1 MRRLEHFICGSW
13 TPAPGAGSPL
23 HDAMTGEAVFETGA
37 TPPTAAILDHAR
49 TVGGPALRAMTP
61 HARALMLKAVGGLL
75 MEKKEELYAL
85 SAHTGATRSD
95 SWVDIDG
102 GIGTFLTYAS
112 RARRELPNRNVMR
125 DGGPEVL
132 AKDGSF
138 VGQHVFVPREGAAV
152 MINAFNFPVW
162 GMLEK
167 LAPAWIAGM
176 PAIVKPARQTA
187 YVAEHCVRLMID
199 TGLVPEGAIQL
210 ICGDAGDLLDH
221 LTAEDMLSFTGSASV
236 AQKLRTHPR
245 IVAHSVPFNAEADS
259 LNAAILGPDV
269 APEDPEFT
277 QFVDEVVREMTVKAG
292 QKCTAIRRVIVPRTT
307 IDAVQ
312 AAIVGKLNT
321 IKPEDMGRLVS
332 EAQCQDVRA
341 AVDQLATEA
350 KIVTGGASR
359 GTWHAPTLLRCD
371 NPLTARAPHEI
382 EAFGPVATL
391 MPYADTGDAVQIA
404 NLGGGSL
411 VASVFTNDAG
421 VARTIGLGIARLNGR
436 VMFGNR
442 LSAKSSTGHGSPL
455 PVLIHGGPGRAGGG
469 EELGGIRAV
478 YHHMHRVALQ
488 GTPDQIA
495 AVTGVWVPGAA
506 TRDDRH
512 PFLKPLSELEI
523 GDTIRTAS
531 RTVTLDDIEHFAQF
545 TGDTFYAHMDED
557 AARRNP
563 FFPGRVAHGYL
574 IVSFAAG
581 LFVEPSEGPVLAN
594 YGLDNLRFM
603 APVSPGDALSVI
615 LTAKEITPREGEPH
629 GEVRWDCTVLRDGQA
644 VVAQYD
650 VLTLVAKEP
659 RRLA

>member
-1 MRRLEHFICGSW
+1 MRRLEHYITGAW
-13 TPAPGAGSPL
+13 TPAAGTGAVL
-23 HDAMTGEAVFETGA
+23 ADAVTGEAIFETGA
-37 TPPTAAILDHAR
+37 APDMGPVLDHAR
-49 TVGGPALRAMTP
+49 KVGGPALRAMTP
-61 HARALMLKAVGGLL
+61 HQRALMLKALGQKL
-75 MEKKEELYAL
+75 MERKEELYAL

-95 SWVDIDG
+95 SWIDIDG
-102 GIGTFLTYAS
+102 GIGTLLTYAS
-112 RARRELPNRNVMR
+112 RARRELPNQNTMR
-125 DGGPEVL
+125 DGGAEVL

-138 VGQHVFVPREGAAV
+138 VGQHVRVPRQGAAV
-152 MINAFNFPVW
+152 MINAYNFPVW

-187 YVAEHCVRLMID
+187 YVTELAVRMMID

-210 ICGDAGDLLDH
+210 ICGDAGDLIDQLGP
-221 LTAEDMLSFTGSASV
+221 EDMLSFTGSAAV
-236 AQKLRTHPR
+236 AQKLRAHPA
-245 IVAHSVPFNAEADS
+245 VLAGPVPFNAEADS

-269 APEDPEFT
+269 TPEAPEFDLFIT
-277 QFVDEVVREMTVKAG
+277 EVFREMTVKAG
-292 QKCTAIRRVIVPRTT
+292 QKCTAIRRVIVPTAL

-312 AAIVGKLNT
+312 SALADRIAATG
-321 IKPEDMGRLVS
+321 PGDMGRLVS
-332 EAQCQDVRA
+332 QGQADDVRA
-341 AVDQLATEA
+341 AIAALTEEATLVA
-350 KIVTGGASR
+350 GGAYA

-371 NPLTARAPHEI
+371 EAMTARAPHEV

-391 MPYADTGDAVQIA
+391 MPYDGIDQAIAIA

-411 VASVFTNDAG
+411 VSSVFTNDDH
-421 VARTIGLGIARLNGR
+421 VARDFALGIARLNGR

-442 LSAKSSTGHGSPL
+442 GSAKTSTGHGSPL
-455 PVLIHGGPGRAGGG
+455 PMLIHGGPGRAGGG

-478 YHHMHRVALQ
+478 FHHMHRVALQ

-506 TRDDRH
+506 QREDRH
-512 PFLKPLSELEI
+512 PFLKPLSDLEI

-531 RTVTLDDIEHFAQF
+531 RTVTLDDIEHFANF

-563 FFPGRVAHGYL
+563 FVPGRVAHGYL

-594 YGLDNLRFM
+594 YGVDNLRFM

-615 LTAKEITPREGEPH
+615 LTAKEITPREGEGH
-629 GEVRWDCTVLRDGQA
+629 GEVRWDCTVLRDGDA

-659 RRLA
+659 RTL

>member
-1 MRRLEHFICGSW
+1 MRRLEHFISGAW
-13 TPAPGAGSPL
+13 TPANGAGSAL
-23 HDAMTGEAVFETGA
+23 HDAFTGEAVFETGT
-37 TPPTAAILDHAR
+37 TPPMAPALDHAR
-49 TVGGPALRAMTP
+49 GVGGPALRAMTP
-61 HARALMLKAVGGLL
+61 HARALMLKALGQKL
-75 MEKKEELYAL
+75 MERKEELYTV

-95 SWVDIDG
+95 SWIDIDG
-102 GIGTFLTYAS
+102 GIGTLLTYAS
-112 RARRELPNRNVMR
+112 RARRELPNSNVMR
-125 DGGPEVL
+125 DGGPEIL
-132 AKDGSF
+132 SKDGTF
-138 VGQHVFVPREGAAV
+138 VGQHIRVPREGALV
-152 MINAFNFPVW
+152 MINAYNFPVW

-176 PAIVKPARQTA
+176 PVIVKPARQTT
-187 YVAEHCVRLMID
+187 YVTEHCVRIMLE
-199 TGLVPEGAIQL
+199 TGLIPDGAIQL
-210 ICGDAGDLLDH
+210 ICGDASDLIDH
-221 LTAEDMLSFTGSASV
+221 LGPEDMLSFTGSAAV
-236 AQKLRTHPR
+236 AQKLRAHPAV
-245 IVAHSVPFNAEADS
+245 IANSVPFNAEADS

-269 APEDPEFT
+269 TPGAAEFDL
-277 QFVDEVVREMTVKAG
+277 FVAEVYREMTVKAG
-292 QKCTAIRRVIVPRTT
+292 QKCTAIRRVIVPEAQ

-312 AAIVGKLNT
+312 KALVDRINAT
-321 IKPEDMGRLVS
+321 KPDDMGRLVS
-332 EAQCQDVRA
+332 DAQAQDVKA
-341 AVDQLATEA
+341 AVDALEPEA
-350 KIVTGGASR
+350 RIVAGGAAR
-359 GTWHAPTLLRCD
+359 KTWHPPTLLRCD
-371 NPLTARAPHEI
+371 TPLTAKAPHQI

-391 MPYADTGDAVQIA
+391 MPYTDLDAAVTIA
-404 NLGGGSL
+404 NLGAGSL
-411 VASVFTNDAG
+411 VASVFTNDRA
-421 VARTIGLGIARLNGR
+421 VAREIGLGIARLNGR
-436 VMFGNR
+436 VNFGNR

-478 YHHMHRVALQ
+478 FHHMHRTAIQ

-531 RTVTLDDIEHFAQF
+531 RTVTLDDIEHFANF

-557 AARRNP
+557 AAKRNP

-594 YGLDNLRFM
+594 YGLDSLRFM

-629 GEVRWDCTVLRDGQA
+629 GEVRWDCTVLRDGEA

-659 RRLA
+659 RVPG